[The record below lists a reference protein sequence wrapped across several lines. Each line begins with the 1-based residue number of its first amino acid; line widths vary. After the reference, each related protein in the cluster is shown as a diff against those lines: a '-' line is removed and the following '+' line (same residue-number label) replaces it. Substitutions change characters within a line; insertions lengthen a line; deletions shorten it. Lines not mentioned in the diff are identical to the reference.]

1 MQKKKNEKQNTKPKR
16 VNKQKKEKRMR
27 KYKIIKFILKVII
40 LIGLIIGIIA
50 YAFTSPVFN
59 ITKISVV
66 GNNKFE
72 EEDYIKLSGL
82 SIGNNIFNFRKTNTI
97 NNIKTNSYVDN
108 VKIRRK
114 LPTEIEIQ
122 IEERTVSY
130 LISLENE
137 EFAYINSQGYILEK
151 TKEKLP
157 LTIITGIL
165 TSAERIV
172 DGNRL
177 DNEDLERLQDVIQ
190 IKDAIKNSGVN
201 KEIDRVDVKSKNN
214 YILTF
219 ETEAKEVQIGGV
231 DDNLSSKILYMDYL
245 LNEQEGIPGT
255 IYLNQER
262 VYFSP
267 K

>member
-1 MQKKKNEKQNTKPKR
+1 MQKKKNEKQKTKTQR
-16 VNKQKKEKRMR
+16 VNKQEKEKRMR
-27 KYKIIKFILKVII
+27 KFKIVKFILKVMILSGM
-40 LIGLIIGIIA
+40 LIGLIA

-59 ITKISVV
+59 ITKITVV

-97 NNIKTNSYVDN
+97 NNIKNNSYVDN

-114 LPTEIEIQ
+114 LPAEIEIQ

-137 EFAYINSQGYILEK
+137 EYAYINSQGYILER
-151 TKEKLP
+151 TKEKLS

-165 TSAERIV
+165 TDTEMIV
-172 DGNRL
+172 EGNRL

-219 ETEAKEVQIGGV
+219 EKEAKEVQIGGV
-231 DDNLSSKILYMDYL
+231 DDNLSSKILYMEYL
-245 LNEQEGIPGT
+245 LKEQDGVPGT
-255 IYLNQER
+255 IYLNQEQ